1 MAIEDIEDKKKQLTD
16 LASVLN
22 SFKSEAVQLRL
33 LEYILGENGSAG
45 QRTPRDEHKANS
57 GRRQRKHRKQR
68 MADTATANG
77 GGNAASP
84 KKKAATSGNGPVATV
99 TQLLEGDFFKK
110 SQTIGAIVE
119 HCKHNLARSFKA
131 NEISG
136 KLGQLVRAGQ
146 LTRVKNADKQYEYK
160 KP

>member
-1 MAIEDIEDKKKQLTD
+1 MAIEDIDGKKKQLTE

-33 LEYILGENGSAG
+33 LDHLLGGAQVGEDQPPQGS
-45 QRTPRDEHKANS
+45 NS
-57 GRRQRKHRKQR
+57 RPPSRRRKQ
-68 MADTATANG
+68 
-77 GGNAASP
+77 P
-84 KKKAATSGNGPVATV
+84 KKSDVKGEGSSQAKKKQSAPGNGPNATV
-99 TQLLEGDFFKK
+99 TQLLTGDFFKK
-110 SQTIGAIVE
+110 SRTIGNIVE

-136 KLGQLVRAGQ
+136 KLAQLVRAGQ
-146 LTRVKNADKQYEYK
+146 LTRVKNAEKQYEYK